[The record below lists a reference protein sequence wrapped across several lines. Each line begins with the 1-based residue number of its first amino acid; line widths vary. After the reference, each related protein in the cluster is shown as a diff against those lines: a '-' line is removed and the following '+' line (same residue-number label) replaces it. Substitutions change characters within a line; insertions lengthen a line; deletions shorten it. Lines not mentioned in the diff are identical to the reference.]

1 MCDSLRERKWNN
13 SIQKKR
19 PSKWPSKWKL
29 AMAQFNHNQV
39 IVLSSTVGFK
49 YPRVCENDGK
59 TELVLKLQRLIISQD
74 NHIHYKNL
82 GCLVLGSYRFYPMTW
97 QGSVKCN
104 LTRNHFATVKV
115 WCKSLIKTRKN
126 DTQIDIEIRYREA
139 RSCTKYSVLSIPVKR
154 LCLCWSDSLPKTEKK

>member
-1 MCDSLRERKWNN
+1 
-13 SIQKKR
+13 
-19 PSKWPSKWKL
+19 
-29 AMAQFNHNQV
+29 MAQFNHNQV

-115 WCKSLIKTRKN
+115 
-126 DTQIDIEIRYREA
+126 
-139 RSCTKYSVLSIPVKR
+139 
-154 LCLCWSDSLPKTEKK
+154 